1 MKEAELLNLKI
12 DSLLNNEAYSDAL
25 EILENQKIKF
35 LKSPKKDFYLL
46 DGIASGF
53 IDVGCESS
61 NEEIIEIGLSLFAQY
76 REELK
81 KYISEDRFEYCIGN
95 AQQGLFETK
104 VEKNLNYFPKLE
116 IVKDLLFPSKE
127 SFLKAFKKINLQT
140 LKNSDLNI
148 LTNLGNNLSNSGRI
162 VESLQLYDTVLL
174 SNKKFPHAI
183 LAKANRLF
191 RLQSQTNIKITI
203 FLLIKTY
210 SLYDLI
216 KNENSFPQNCR
227 SDIKLAMQI
236 CISKLKNEN
245 YDIDS
250 LDFKK
255 EEELNK
261 IEYLNHSPKI
271 RFYLDNF
278 LSLSEHGLY
287 CKCNGAKYDDLMI
300 GYSGFIT
307 KSDKVVHLEQLLNR
321 VKSEFSLAREMFYE
335 YKTQELED
343 NLHYETF
350 GKSGTL
356 YGTKAEKLRTS
367 FRICFGI
374 LDKIAEGICY
384 LFEIQKGK
392 NENVYFE
399 SFWKKERN
407 LQKLCQRWEKLNS
420 IKNIHLTALYSIACD
435 LNKKNGEFGFYKEW
449 RNQLEHGVF
458 SLTTTQEELDLISGS
473 LFGECVLESDFAI
486 KAKHLLQLTR
496 AAIFSYTFCVRQE
509 MSGEI
514 ENNGRP

>member
-12 DSLLNNEAYSDAL
+12 DSLLNNESYSEAL
-25 EILENQKIKF
+25 EILDEQKTKF
-35 LKSPKKDFYLL
+35 LNSPQKNFYLL
-46 DGIASGF
+46 TEIAGCF
-53 IDVGCESS
+53 ITVGSESYD
-61 NEEIIEIGLSLFAQY
+61 EETIRKGLSLFEQY

-81 KYISEDRFEYCIGN
+81 KYITEDSFDYCVGN
-95 AQQGLFETK
+95 AFQGLYEI
-104 VEKNLNYFPKLE
+104 EAKNTSNF
-116 IVKDLLFPSKE
+116 FPSLSIVRDKL
-127 SFLKAFKKINLQT
+127 FNAKQLYFKCFKKIEIKH
-140 LKNSDLNI
+140 LKNFDIEI
-148 LTNLGNNLSNSGRI
+148 LTNLGNNLYCSGRI
-162 VESLQLYDTVLL
+162 VESLQLYDTVLQH
-174 SNKKFPHAI
+174 NQDFPYAT

-191 RLQSQTNIKITI
+191 YMQKLTKSQITLSLVAEI
-203 FLLIKTY
+203 Y
-210 SLYDLI
+210 SLYKKVQGKNLLNEDRRNEVQI
-216 KNENSFPQNCR
+216 KMEVCYKYLVSQKFDFNSLPR
-227 SDIKLAMQI
+227 EIKL
-236 CISKLKNEN
+236 NE
-245 YDIDS
+245 
-250 LDFKK
+250 
-255 EEELNK
+255 
-261 IEYLNHSPKI
+261 IEYLSHSPKV

-287 CKCNGAKYDDLMI
+287 CKCNGAKYDDLII
-300 GYSGFIT
+300 GYFGSIT

-435 LNKKNGEFGFYKEW
+435 LNQKNGEFGFYKEW